1 MLEKINKKYLTIFVI
16 IILVVSSAGFYIWY
30 TDYRRWTIEELDSK
44 VIEDKNSFKGFKSDL
59 KGEKVTV
66 DGKVTSLST
75 KSTNQGEITYIELDG
90 FSKLKLVKK
99 GSFDDDVGDHVSI
112 DVEFKKAYFNGKEY
126 VFSPQVPIEYFAL
139 SLQKVIKETNSMSGF
154 VMEQSSTSEGEIR
167 VTVEKC
173 DENDAFPL
181 NLSETSC
188 ELYSGCQKI
197 GDDYSS
203 MGKGEDKRE
212 LMVDYGTLSDEKEKD
227 GIKFVDKNDNKILD
241 EGDYFEI
248 SKIKRPEKELSV
260 NTYHFEIDVEDPSTN
275 PPPWIFYMIMNK
287 DGLLTVTSS

>member
-16 IILVVSSAGFYIWY
+16 IIIVVSSAGFYIWY
-30 TDYRRWTIEELDSK
+30 TDYNRWTIEELDSK

-59 KGEKVTV
+59 EGETKTV
-66 DGKVTSLST
+66 EGKVTSLSI
-75 KSTNQGEITYIELDG
+75 KSTNQGERTFIELDDY
-90 FSKLKLVKK
+90 SKLKLVKE
-99 GSFDDDVGDHVSI
+99 GSFEHEVGDHVSI
-112 DVEFKKAYFNGKEY
+112 DVEFKKADFNGKEY
-126 VFSPQVPIEYFAL
+126 VFSPQVPIECFAL
-139 SLQKVIKETNSMSGF
+139 PLQKVIKETNNMSGF
-154 VMEQSSTSEGEIR
+154 TMEQSSTSDGKIR

-173 DENDAFPL
+173 DENDVFPL

-188 ELYSGCQKI
+188 ELYSGCQEI

-248 SKIKRPEKELSV
+248 SNIKSPDEELSV
-260 NTYHFEIDVEDPSTN
+260 DTYHFEIDVEDSSTN
-275 PPPWIFYMIMNK
+275 PPPWISYIIMNE
-287 DGLLTVTSS
+287 DGLLTLTSS